1 MLQRYSVHEQ
11 MQKLGFFAGGYKRQI
26 IFRIMKEIHDIVILK
41 IKEFRLKGY
50 MIILFYRIKRSYI
63 YPRLRRLLINK
74 NNMLS
79 GSLFWIRLNS
89 SDRVTF
95 VYKIIQWQEKTN
107 RASLQ
112 TIKNLRVKAF
122 FDKLY
127 SKKS

>member
-79 GSLFWIRLNS
+79 GSLF
-89 SDRVTF
+89 
-95 VYKIIQWQEKTN
+95 
-107 RASLQ
+107 
-112 TIKNLRVKAF
+112 
-122 FDKLY
+122 
-127 SKKS
+127 